1 MIDPDWLQALISF
14 AADENLSR
22 AAGRLHLSQPA
33 VHAQLK
39 KLGSAFDVALY
50 RRVGRGL
57 QLTPEGI
64 EVLAFA
70 RDLEE
75 RTRELGARLHK
86 LEHERLTL
94 AAGEGA
100 IMYVLGEGLRSF
112 VKTSA
117 ARVEVTVLEAGQTV
131 EAVKSGLAHVGV
143 AVLDRPPA
151 GLDVTPLT
159 VVEQVLAMPRTH
171 RLASRRRIALTDLA
185 GERLVVP
192 PEGRPQ
198 RIMLEEAFR
207 ARGISPEIGV
217 VARGWGLTLKLVE
230 LGLGMAIVNA
240 CCRIPR
246 GLVARPLREL
256 GAVTY
261 VALTRRR
268 PRESAAVLVQSLVR
282 HGDTWRRSAITH
294 HH

>member
-1 MIDPDWLQALISF
+1 MIDPSWLQALISF
-14 AADENLSR
+14 SVDENMSR
-22 AAGRLHLSQPA
+22 AARRLHLSQPA

-50 RRVGRGL
+50 HRVGRGL
-57 QLTPEGI
+57 KLTSEGI
-64 EVLAFA
+64 ELLAFA

-75 RTRELGARLHK
+75 RTRELGARLHR
-86 LEHERLTL
+86 LEHERLRL

-112 VKTSA
+112 VKTRS
-117 ARVEVTVLEAGQTV
+117 ARVEVTVLEATQTV

-151 GLDVTPLT
+151 GLDVTQLT

-171 RLASRRRIALTDLA
+171 RLASRRRIELIELA

-198 RIMLEEAFR
+198 RILLEEAFR
-207 ARGISPEIGV
+207 AKGISPEIGV

-246 GLVARPLREL
+246 SLVARPLREL
-256 GAVTY
+256 GQVSY
-261 VALTRRR
+261 VALTRKR
-268 PRESAAVLVQSLVR
+268 PRESATALVQSLVR
-282 HGDTWRRSAITH
+282 HGETWRRSATH
-294 HH
+294 NH